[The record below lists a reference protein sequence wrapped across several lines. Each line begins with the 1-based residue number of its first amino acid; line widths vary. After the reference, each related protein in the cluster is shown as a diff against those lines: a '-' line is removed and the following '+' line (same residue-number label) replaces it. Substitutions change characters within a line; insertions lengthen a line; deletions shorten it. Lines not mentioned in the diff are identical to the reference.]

1 VSEADVPSLEF
12 GQPIHISG
20 KAFPGKD
27 FVGTVDKIGD
37 TMDPA
42 TRTVKVRG
50 VVANPDK
57 LLKAE
62 MYVTVEVVQA
72 ADKLA
77 AAGVEIPASAVF
89 MMDNQYYLFIE
100 TAPDHFRRQLVK
112 VGTEQDGK
120 TPVFEG
126 ITAGQRVVTGG
137 ALLLQSIVNPAD

>member
-1 VSEADVPSLEF
+1 M
-12 GQPIHISG
+12 
-20 KAFPGKD
+20 
-27 FVGTVDKIGD
+27 DKIGD

-50 VVANPDK
+50 LVANPDK

-62 MYVTVEVVQA
+62 MYVAVDVVQA

-89 MMDNQYYLFIE
+89 MMDNQYYLFME
-100 TAPDHFRRQLVK
+100 TASDHFRRQLVK

-120 TPVFEG
+120 VPVFEG
-126 ITAGQRVVTGG
+126 ITAGQKVVTEG